1 MNGTKIRNQLFKLI
15 PLFEI
20 ANPLL
25 NLQNENK
32 TGHTCNIAADSAFT
46 CQMQVL

>member
-1 MNGTKIRNQLFKLI
+1 MYVTKIRNQLFKLTY
-15 PLFEI
+15 LFEI

-32 TGHTCNIAADSAFT
+32 TGDTCNIDFDSTFT
-46 CQMQVL
+46 RQMYLL

>member
-1 MNGTKIRNQLFKLI
+1 MNATKIRNQLFKLI

-32 TGHTCNIAADSAFT
+32 TCYTSNIAADCAFT
-46 CQMQVL
+46 CQM